1 MFRQSLFSRRF
12 HPGIFNSRPLNDDAL
27 GDNIVTNIRKVDP
40 VQVRD
45 HIESILKSSE
55 QVFENFFLSKFIGLE
70 FDYLPAEA
78 ADLDKDHLRI
88 SFEVNEMLMNPQ
100 GSLHGGIIAAVM
112 DISMGHL
119 LHKTAG
125 MGITI
130 EMKTQYL
137 RPALKGR
144 TIVEGRFIKKGRAL
158 SFMESRLWGS
168 DGKLAAMATATW
180 KMPD

>member
-1 MFRQSLFSRRF
+1 MS
-12 HPGIFNSRPLNDDAL
+12 
-27 GDNIVTNIRKVDP
+27 NIRKVDP

-78 ADLDKDHLRI
+78 ADSDKDHLRI

-100 GSLHGGIIAAVM
+100 GSLHGGITAAVM

-119 LHKTAG
+119 LHKTTG

-144 TIVEGRFIKKGRAL
+144 AIVEGRFIKKGRSL